1 MLKAILGR
9 LMNVAGS
16 LWIVIG
22 LVGLSVF
29 CVVRWLTDKEY
40 EQGGREEGKMA
51 MAKMADSMIGFGVM
65 IFAVTVALGFL
76 YDWRGVVFYVYIA
89 FWIIMLGML
98 RGIGAD
104 KKRYK
109 DLLDGRVEFV
119 RIK

>member
-22 LVGLSVF
+22 LVGLSVY
-29 CVVRWLTDKEY
+29 CVIRWSTD
-40 EQGGREEGKMA
+40 REAEEGHDEGKMA
-51 MAKMADSMIGFGVM
+51 MAKMADSMIGFCVM
-65 IFAVTVALGFL
+65 IVAVTVALGFL

-89 FWIIMLGML
+89 FWAVMLAML
-98 RGIGAD
+98 RGMNAD

-109 DLLDGRVEFV
+109 DLLDGRIEFV
-119 RIK
+119 RVK